1 MLLGNESRVLI
12 SKKNIISALKVIFGT
27 ILKMEC
33 MAVTVE
39 RHHIASSI
47 LPYSSFFVIF
57 EPGGGGQQST
67 QSTPWIRPT
76 VTYLCSIKFRTGLI
90 DDGSKRCSDRAA
102 EYTVNNKTDKNPYDS
117 KCLGVIRSWNFVTIS
132 GKIMVNNHNHVQH

>member
-47 LPYSSFFVIF
+47 LLHSSFFVIF
-57 EPGGGGQQST
+57 EPGGGG
-67 QSTPWIRPT
+67 
-76 VTYLCSIKFRTGLI
+76 G
-90 DDGSKRCSDRAA
+90 
-102 EYTVNNKTDKNPYDS
+102 NNPPNPPPGYAQR
-117 KCLGVIRSWNFVTIS
+117 LLTFAP
-132 GKIMVNNHNHVQH
+132 